1 MVHTTTNSNRK
12 KKTSS
17 QSYRSPALKE
27 IPDAFKLLRKEN
39 FYSSIIVLNKRE
51 KEIPEM
57 FNSKAT

>member
-12 KKTSS
+12 KLLPSLIEC
-17 QSYRSPALKE
+17 PALKE

-39 FYSSIIVLNKRE
+39 FYSSITVLNKRE

-57 FNSKAT
+57 FNSTAT